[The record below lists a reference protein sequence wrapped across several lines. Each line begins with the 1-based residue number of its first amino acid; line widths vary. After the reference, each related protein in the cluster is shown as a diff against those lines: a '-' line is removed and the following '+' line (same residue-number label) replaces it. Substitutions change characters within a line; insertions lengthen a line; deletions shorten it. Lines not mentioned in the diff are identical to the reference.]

1 MKKGYLGIGAAV
13 FAFLIWACGDGS
25 IEPVTDDELLMVG
38 KWDPDIVDIQE
49 ACDACLADPEC
60 KKEYDKFAK
69 KHGCVPMV
77 DPSGETG
84 WDEDGDG
91 EIDNWGDDSGLPNFK
106 LSSSSKADDEEDGDD
121 EGVSSDS
128 EKDELSSASRHSS
141 SSAPVYSAA
150 SVSSEDDEDDP
161 VVREKSSSSKASG
174 TTSSSSAIAYSAAS
188 AASGDD
194 EDDPN
199 LPPESRSSS
208 SKAGGKS
215 SSSSAIVYSAA
226 SAASGDDEDDPNL
239 PPESRS
245 SSSKAGGKSSS
256 SSAIAYS
263 ATTYSSSDEEENPN
277 NPPVNRSSSS
287 SKPKSSSSS
296 SIPVYVVSSSSS
308 IPSGGSS
315 SSRAARSS
323 SAGTIIE
330 TSSVSQSSSSAKSS
344 SSIAPRSSSSKAK
357 SSSSQATGGSSG
369 SQGGVTCGSQLTG
382 TCTAY
387 PKSIVAGETVTY
399 TYNPSEADLACDGDI
414 VWYMFDTGAAEEVHF
429 GGTSFATT
437 YTKSGEKKQAAFE
450 KGGRR
455 IPCDPVTVTPASPA
469 NCSCTPTRTSSGTN
483 DLFDQSPVTYK
494 WSVSGCTVAG
504 AAANDLTYSWSG
516 GNTSGSGTSATASY
530 TSAGT
535 YTPTVR
541 VTTSEGMSTSFTC
554 GSAEVKNTPPQNCSC
569 SAAKLT
575 STSNDLFDVDQVSYS
590 WTVSGCT
597 GNGLTYSWS
606 GGSVSGSTTSATGTY
621 TSAGTYT
628 PKVTV
633 KTATNASTTV
643 TCGSAEVKNSGP
655 TGCECESIT
664 RKSNSNDLLNVSPV
678 VYEWKATGC
687 QGSNLT
693 YTWGGTGISG
703 DGSATATGSFTAAGS
718 YTPTLR
724 VSTAKGGYTDVK
736 CVSGTVKSTAPS
748 GCSCAITNPSANN
761 DLYQGS
767 PVEYDWSVTGCSG
780 NNLKYSWS
788 GGGVSGSGSSA
799 SGSYTSVGSYTP
811 KVTVTN
817 MGGTSTSV
825 TCETGE
831 VVNYAPP
838 TCSVED
844 ISHVYIGSAVSV
856 LPSSL
861 AGCDYDS
868 DGCNYAITGGTTG
881 GTGDSGYKG
890 GKITGLIGEPN
901 AGDVGSYT
909 LTLTNKIGT
918 GYCNFDVAYADADV
932 VISSKGVSTSVSSG
946 SIVQISSDLT
956 SGVLRCYHG
965 SWQNHNC
972 TVNIESATMV
982 EQSLGSCQG
991 GSNWGSYIDF
1001 PLSSLNADRIAI
1013 ITFTGVDNGAIT
1025 CGVQ

>member
-25 IEPVTDDELLMVG
+25 IEPVSDDELLMVG

-69 KHGCVPMV
+69 KHGCVPTV
-77 DPSGETG
+77 KPNGETG

-106 LSSSSKADDEEDGDD
+106 LSSSAKADDEDGDD

-128 EKDELSSASRHSS
+128 EEDELSSASRHSS

-296 SIPVYVVSSSSS
+296 STPVYVVSSSSS

-357 SSSSQATGGSSG
+357 SSSSQNSGVSSQSGAVCAEGSL
-369 SQGGVTCGSQLTG
+369 QGKCKVNKASVDEYEPVTWTFI
-382 TCTAY
+382 
-387 PKSIVAGETVTY
+387 PDEE
-399 TYNPSEADLACDGDI
+399 NACAGDI
-414 VWYMFDTGAAEEVHF
+414 VWFNLGEGAREEIYN
-429 GGTSFATT
+429 GGTT
-437 YTKSGEKKQAAFE
+437 YTTTFSRASYVREVAFQM
-450 KGGRR
+450 GTRR
-455 IPCDPVTVTPASPA
+455 ISCDPVMVNLTPPK
-469 NCSCTPTRTSSGTN
+469 NCSCSPKLASSSN
-483 DLFDQSPVTYK
+483 DLFNGSPVKYDWT
-494 WSVSGCTVAG
+494 VSGCSG
-504 AAANDLTYSWSG
+504 EGLSYSWSG
-516 GNTSGSGTSATASY
+516 TGISGSGASASSSY
-530 TSAGT
+530 TSGGS
-535 YTPTVR
+535 YRPQVR
-541 VTTSEGMSTSFTC
+541 VTTDEGASATFTC
-554 GSAEVKNTPPQNCSC
+554 SSAEVNNTPPQNCSC
-569 SAAKLT
+569 T
-575 STSNDLFDVDQVSYS
+575 STRTSTTDDLNDQSPVTYS
-590 WTVSGCT
+590 LSVSGCT
-597 GNGLTYSWS
+597 GSNLRYSWS
-606 GGSVSGSTTSATGTY
+606 GT
-621 TSAGTYT
+621 
-628 PKVTV
+628 
-633 KTATNASTTV
+633 
-643 TCGSAEVKNSGP
+643 
-655 TGCECESIT
+655 
-664 RKSNSNDLLNVSPV
+664 
-678 VYEWKATGC
+678 
-687 QGSNLT
+687 
-693 YTWGGTGISG
+693 
-703 DGSATATGSFTAAGS
+703 
-718 YTPTLR
+718 
-724 VSTAKGGYTDVK
+724 
-736 CVSGTVKSTAPS
+736 
-748 GCSCAITNPSANN
+748 
-761 DLYQGS
+761 
-767 PVEYDWSVTGCSG
+767 
-780 NNLKYSWS
+780 
-788 GGGVSGSGSSA
+788 GVSGSSTAGTGTA
-799 SGSYTSVGSYTP
+799 SYTSGSGTFTP
-811 KVTVTN
+811 KVTVTTPTN
-817 MGGTSTSV
+817 ASASVNCPNVTVKNTPPQGCSCAAELTSATNDLYKNSPVTYKWTVSGCSGSNLSYVWSSGVTGSGYTATGSYEYVGNYEPTVSVKTPTGGSATV
-825 TCETGE
+825 TCGKGK

-890 GKITGLIGEPN
+890 GKITGLTGEPN

-918 GYCNFDVAYADADV
+918 GYCTFDVAYTGADHE
-932 VISSKGVSTSVSSG
+932 ITSKGGSISVSNGAIVKISEDVTSG
-946 SIVQISSDLT
+946 GLRCWHGWQSSD
-956 SGVLRCYHG
+956 
-965 SWQNHNC
+965 C
-972 TVNIESATMV
+972 TVNIESSSTV
-982 EQSLGSCQG
+982 TKSIGSCNSG
-991 GSNWGSYIDF
+991 DGWGYIEL
-1001 PLSSLNADRIAI
+1001 PLSSLNSDRVAV
-1013 ITFTGVDNGAIT
+1013 ITFTGVGDGAMT
-1025 CGVQ
+1025 CGVR

>member
-77 DPSGETG
+77 DSSGEIG

-128 EKDELSSASRHSS
+128 EEDELSSASRHSS

-296 SIPVYVVSSSSS
+296 STPVYVVSSSSS

-323 SAGTIIE
+323 SSGVVIE

-357 SSSSQATGGSSG
+357 SSSSQNSGVSSQSGAVCAEGSL
-369 SQGGVTCGSQLTG
+369 QGKCKVNKASVDEYEPVTWTFI
-382 TCTAY
+382 
-387 PKSIVAGETVTY
+387 PDEE
-399 TYNPSEADLACDGDI
+399 NACVSGDI
-414 VWYMFDTGAAEEVHF
+414 VWFNLGEGAREEVYN
-429 GGTSFATT
+429 GGTT
-437 YTKSGEKKQAAFE
+437 YTTTFSRASYVREVAFQM
-450 KGGRR
+450 GTRR
-455 IPCDPVTVTPASPA
+455 ISCDPVTVNLTPPK
-469 NCSCTPTRTSSGTN
+469 NCSCSPKLASSSN
-483 DLFDQSPVTYK
+483 DLFNGSPVKYDWT
-494 WSVSGCTVAG
+494 VSGCSG
-504 AAANDLTYSWSG
+504 EGLSYSWSG
-516 GNTSGSGTSATASY
+516 TGISGSGASASSSY
-530 TSAGT
+530 TSEGS
-535 YTPTVR
+535 YQPQVR
-541 VTTSEGMSTSFTC
+541 VTTDEGVSATFTC

-606 GGSVSGSTTSATGTY
+606 NGASGSTTSVTGTY

-628 PKVTV
+628 PKVTI

-643 TCGSAEVKNSGP
+643 TCGSAEVNNSGP

-664 RKSNSNDLLNVSPV
+664 RESSSNDLLNVSPV
-678 VYEWKATGC
+678 VYKWEATGC

-703 DGSATATGSFTAAGS
+703 DGSAIATGSFTAPGS
-718 YTPTLR
+718 YSPTLR
-724 VSTAKGGYTDVK
+724 VSTAKGGYTDVQ
-736 CVSGTVKSTAPS
+736 CRSGTVKSTAPS
-748 GCSCAITNPSANN
+748 GCSCKISNPSANN

-767 PVEYDWSVTGCSG
+767 PVEYNWSVTGCAG

-788 GGGVSGSGSSA
+788 GGDVSGSGTSA
-799 SGSYTSVGSYTP
+799 SGSYTSAGRYTP

-817 MGGTSTSV
+817 MGGTSTTV
-825 TCETGE
+825 TCETAT

-838 TCSVED
+838 TCSVD
-844 ISHVYIGSAVSV
+844 DMSHVYIGSAVSV

-868 DGCNYAITGGTTG
+868 DGCNYAIDGGTTG

-901 AGDVGSYT
+901 AGDIGSYT

-932 VISSKGVSTSVSSG
+932 VISSKGGSTSVSSG

-972 TVNIESATMV
+972 TVNIESAAMV

-991 GSNWGSYIDF
+991 GSNWGNYIDF
-1001 PLSSLNADRIAI
+1001 PLSSLNADRIAV